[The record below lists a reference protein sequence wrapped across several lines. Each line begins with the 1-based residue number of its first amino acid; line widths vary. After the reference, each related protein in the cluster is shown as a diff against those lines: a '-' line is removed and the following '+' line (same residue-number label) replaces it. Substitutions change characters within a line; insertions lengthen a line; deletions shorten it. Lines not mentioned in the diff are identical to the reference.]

1 MTTLNAA
8 STLHD
13 HKPDEMTAGDAGG
26 LMSVAEATEFLTR
39 TDPRFALEQKVIR
52 GVEYTVFKNA
62 PDNLRQLLQDARVHY
77 GEQDL
82 LVYEDERWDY
92 PAFTDEVWRMA
103 TVLTRHLGIRP
114 GDRVALAMRNYP
126 ELPILLLAIV
136 AIGAVAVPLN
146 AWGTEAELDYA
157 LADSGSK
164 LAFADGPRQSLLQAP
179 ARRLGV
185 QLIGVREADTHGGYR
200 DLLASVPDAVPP
212 DVPIAPDDDFAVLYS
227 SGSTGKPK
235 GVALTHRGAIS
246 TLYSWMMGRTGAPL
260 VTGIEPGPDALR
272 PSFLVVTPLFHVTAL
287 HAMFLQ
293 GLTMGAQLTL
303 MYKWNP
309 ADAVRL
315 IKREQVTRFVGVPT
329 QTAELMAEVRR
340 QGEPLPSLVSVGSGG
355 AKRPAAQVAEL
366 AETFPEAMISSGWGM
381 TETNSLGIIAS
392 GEDYLANPEATGTVT
407 PPVQEIRIVD
417 EQSRPVATGEVGEL
431 IVKSPANMRCYLN
444 KPEATAEALRDGWL
458 YTGDLARMNEDGMV
472 FIVDRKKTLI
482 IRGGE
487 NIACLEVEGAL
498 HQHPDVLEACVFP
511 MPDERLGESVAAAVT
526 LSDDCHLTE
535 AELQQFVGTLLAPYK
550 VPEQIWFWPEPL
562 PRGGTDKINR
572 RALRDRCL
580 AGDLPPT

>member
-1 MTTLNAA
+1 MTMLN
-8 STLHD
+8 
-13 HKPDEMTAGDAGG
+13 TAPTGLTPGPEGTGSNVEG
-26 LMSVAEATEFLTR
+26 LMTVAEATAFLTR
-39 TDPRFALEQKVIR
+39 TDPRFALEQRVIR
-52 GVEYTVFKNA
+52 GVEYTVFRNA
-62 PDNLRQLLQDARVHY
+62 PDNLRELLQDAHIHY
-77 GEQDL
+77 GDQDL

-92 PAFTDEVWRMA
+92 RAFTDEVWRMA
-103 TVLTRHLGIRP
+103 QVLTRHLGVTP

-126 ELPILLLAIV
+126 ELPILLMAIV
-136 AIGAVAVPLN
+136 ATGAVAVPLN

-157 LADSGSK
+157 LADSGCT
-164 LAFADGPRQSLLQAP
+164 LVFADGPRHSLLRAP
-179 ARRLGV
+179 ARRLGARV
-185 QLIGVREADTHGGYR
+185 VGVREADNGDGYR
-200 DLLASVPDAVPP
+200 ELLASVPEAVAP
-212 DVPIAPDDDFAVLYS
+212 DVATAPDDDFAILYS

-246 TLYSWMMGRTGAPL
+246 TLYSWMMGRVGAPL

-293 GLTMGAQLTL
+293 GLTMGARLTL

-340 QGEPLPSLVSVGSGG
+340 QGESLPSLVSVGSGG

-392 GEDYLANPEATGTVT
+392 GDDYLANPEATGTAT

-417 EQSRPVATGEVGEL
+417 ECGRPVAAGVVGEL

-458 YTGDLARMNEDGMV
+458 YTGDLARMNDDGMV

-511 MPDERLGESVAAAVT
+511 LPDERLGETVAAAVT
-526 LSDDCHLTE
+526 LTDDSSLTE
-535 AELQQFVGTLLAPYK
+535 TELQQFVGTLLAPYK
-550 VPEQIWFWPEPL
+550 VPQQIWFWPEPL

-572 RALRDRCL
+572 RALRELCL
-580 AGDLPPT
+580 AGDLPPA